1 MRETMLSAASL
12 TPGRDWLDELSQRYH
27 GCRVQAG
34 STKGRRDG
42 RPDFWRVPLFGQP
55 RHRPAQS
62 RCRRHASLGVGTDLV
77 GSDSPQRMFAHVGSD
92 SPQRMFAHTADRLRN
107 VDAVTAILGCD
118 FVARIDRPSDDPAKW
133 RGGQSLLASARE
145 WTVNQWHAAE
155 RAFTDLTSD
164 EPSTPPAEPAPATT
178 DSEPA
183 HQWTWLW
190 SRGRGHR
197 HVPHAVVEEPNG
209 TRRMTLRFWVEADD
223 AVGEVHAVLR
233 DARDGNGWTYV
244 QCAVRCRRK
253 DGSRTTVRVI

>member
-1 MRETMLSAASL
+1 MVGRIFGAFRFSANL
-12 TPGRDWLDELSQRYH
+12 GIVLL
-27 GCRVQAG
+27 
-34 STKGRRDG
+34 
-42 RPDFWRVPLFGQP
+42 
-55 RHRPAQS
+55 
-62 RCRRHASLGVGTDLV
+62 SLGVGGTLLWAVGTDL
-77 GSDSPQRMFAHVGSD
+77 VGSD

-107 VDAVTAILGCD
+107 VDAVTAILGHD

-133 RGGQSLLASARE
+133 RGGQSLLASARD

-155 RAFTDLTSD
+155 RAFTDLTSG
-164 EPSTPPAEPAPATT
+164 EPTTPTPEPAA

-209 TRRMTLRFWVEADD
+209 MRRMTLRFWVEADD
-223 AVGEVHAVLR
+223 AIGEVHAILR